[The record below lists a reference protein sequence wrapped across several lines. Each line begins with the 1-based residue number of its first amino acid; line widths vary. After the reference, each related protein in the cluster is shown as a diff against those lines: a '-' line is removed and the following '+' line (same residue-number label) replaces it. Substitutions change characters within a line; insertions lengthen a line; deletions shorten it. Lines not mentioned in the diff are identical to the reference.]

1 MIEIDGAQGEGGGQV
16 LRSALTLALVTGQP
30 FHIYHIRARRPKP
43 GLRPQHLMAVKAA
56 AQVSG
61 AQVKGLSPGSQE
73 LHFTPAA
80 VRPGQYRFD
89 IGTAG
94 STSLVLQTLFQ
105 PLSRAG
111 GSSTL
116 TLIGGTHVPW
126 SPTYHYLAWHWLP
139 ILERMGFRAQL
150 SLERAGFYPRGG
162 GVVRATV
169 HPAEDIHPL
178 QLTERGALTAIR
190 GLSLVARLDMNIA
203 RRQRRQALERLRG
216 LGVPVEIEARSFA
229 APSPGTALI
238 LLALFEGSQACFS
251 SLGKRGK
258 PAEKVAD
265 EAVDALLEVLD
276 AGSAVDPHLADQL
289 LLPLA
294 LAPGPSAFTT
304 ARITQH
310 LLTNAQVIRAFLPV
324 QIEIGGQ
331 LGEPGAVRLA
341 PQA

>member
-1 MIEIDGAQGEGGGQV
+1 
-16 LRSALTLALVTGQP
+16 
-30 FHIYHIRARRPKP
+30 
-43 GLRPQHLMAVKAA
+43 
-56 AQVSG
+56 
-61 AQVKGLSPGSQE
+61 
-73 LHFTPAA
+73 
-80 VRPGQYRFD
+80 
-89 IGTAG
+89 
-94 STSLVLQTLFQ
+94 
-105 PLSRAG
+105 
-111 GSSTL
+111 
-116 TLIGGTHVPW
+116 
-126 SPTYHYLAWHWLP
+126 
-139 ILERMGFRAQL
+139 MGFRAQL
-150 SLERAGFYPRGG
+150 ALERAGFYPRGG
-162 GVVRATV
+162 GLVRATV
-169 HPAEDIHPL
+169 HSAEDIRPL
-178 QLTERGALTAIR
+178 HLTERGALTAIR

-238 LLALFEGSQACFS
+238 LLALFEGSQACSS
-251 SLGKRGK
+251 SLGRRGK

-324 QIEIGGQ
+324 QIEIEGQ
-331 LGEPGAVRLA
+331 LGAPGAVRLA